1 MPSSS
6 AENNTS
12 RHPVLA
18 TLLIGAAAA
27 FLLCGYEFIR
37 SVSTSLYVEAYTAAK
52 LPFVMA
58 LSPVG
63 VVVIVYV
70 YGRLLSWLGPSRA
83 LLATSLLSGVVIV
96 GCYAA
101 LVRGSHLAAGVV
113 FVFREGYIVLIIEQ
127 YWSFINSVLR
137 EEDAKR
143 VNGPICGIAS
153 LGAIAGGMLVQG
165 YAVKLG
171 SETLLLF
178 AAASLAPAGA
188 LSWLAYRVG
197 GEPQPAADEA
207 GGKQGHLALGVF
219 LRTRYLLLLA
229 LLIWLTQMVST
240 VLDLRFNGLVEQAL
254 PLKDLRTSFLGGFF
268 WKLNVASAVL
278 QFVVAPLLLRHVP
291 LRWVHPAIPL
301 VHIGACAV
309 LIWHPS
315 LTMAGVAFLL
325 FKSLDYSVFRASKE
339 ILYLPLSFDARYR
352 AKQLID
358 SFGYRFSKGTTSAL
372 IGLVGRVAGAL
383 PGAAYPGIALGAC
396 AAWLAVVRA
405 ILGGWQRAAQAP
417 SV

>member
-1 MPSSS
+1 
-6 AENNTS
+6 
-12 RHPVLA
+12 
-18 TLLIGAAAA
+18 
-27 FLLCGYEFIR
+27 
-37 SVSTSLYVEAYTAAK
+37 
-52 LPFVMA
+52 MA

-63 VVVIVYV
+63 VVVVVYV

-83 LLATSLLSGVVIV
+83 LLATSLLSGAVIV

-143 VNGPICGIAS
+143 VNGPICGVAS
-153 LGAIAGGMLVQG
+153 LGAIVGGMLVQG
-165 YAVKLG
+165 YAVQLG

-178 AAASLAPAGA
+178 AAASLVPAGA

-197 GEPQPAADEA
+197 GEPQPAVDEA

-229 LLIWLTQMVST
+229 LLIWLAQMVST

-268 WKLNVASAVL
+268 WKLNVVSAVL
-278 QFVVAPLLLRHVP
+278 QFVAAPLLLRHVP

-301 VHIGACAV
+301 VHIGACAA
-309 LIWHPS
+309 LILYPS
-315 LTMAGVAFLL
+315 LTTAGMAFLL
-325 FKSLDYSVFRASKE
+325 FKSLDYSVFRAAKE
-339 ILYLPLSFDARYR
+339 LLYLPLSFDARYR

-358 SFGYRFSKGTTSAL
+358 SFGYRFAKGTTSAL
-372 IGLVGRVAGAL
+372 IGVVGRVAGAL
-383 PGAAYPGIALGAC
+383 PGAAYPGIAIGAC
-396 AAWLAVVRA
+396 VAWVAVVRG
-405 ILGGWQRAAQAP
+405 IIRGWQGAAAG
-417 SV
+417 VD